1 MDVKDPKI
9 AGLLDSVLYCPTDT
23 PIFFNGFLTAK
34 ICVGHYET
42 ERGVPF
48 PSCCHSHESYEFII
62 PHTPLRYLF
71 RGEQLYFGQVG
82 RVYPIPSGE
91 KHGIR
96 FPQEDV
102 RVDVISIE
110 KDFFE
115 QVKRDKNCTH
125 LKVDSVFTC
134 SPALR
139 NLLEMFKNECKKQVR
154 DEKHKLSP
162 LASLIASELL
172 DLSADSK
179 ELKEHSSSS
188 YQQGVPSVADYINE
202 HYMDDLDIETLAAIA
217 GLSPSYFT
225 RCFAKAFSY
234 SPRRMEDT
242 SVARTIRRSTRYTAN
257 TLGCRRIA
265 ARRSRAGLGT
275 FGRCFIVV
283 AIPFPVVFL
292 DYSIV
297 FPKRQRKTGGRVKA
311 RRSPGI

>member
-9 AGLLDSVLYCPTDT
+9 AGLLDAVLYCPTDT

-115 QVKRDKNCTH
+115 QVKRDKDCTH

-139 NLLEMFKNECKKQVR
+139 NLLEMFKDECKKQVR

-179 ELKEHSSSS
+179 ELKERSSSS

-234 SPRRMEDT
+234 SPKAYIAMVRM
-242 SVARTIRRSTRYTAN
+242 SKAKMRLQH
-257 TLGCRRIA
+257 TLDPIKRIA
-265 ARRSRAGLGT
+265 ADVGYNCSSTFCDAFKRETGMTPNEYRASHLGYKEG
-275 FGRCFIVV
+275 FQN
-283 AIPFPVVFL
+283 
-292 DYSIV
+292 
-297 FPKRQRKTGGRVKA
+297 K
-311 RRSPGI
+311 